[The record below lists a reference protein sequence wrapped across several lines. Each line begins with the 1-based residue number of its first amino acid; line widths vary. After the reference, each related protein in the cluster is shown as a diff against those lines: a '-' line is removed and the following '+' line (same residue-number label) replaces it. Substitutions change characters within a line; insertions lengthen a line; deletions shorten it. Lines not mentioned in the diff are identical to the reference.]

1 MIHSS
6 SLTTRPFAVPHVRT
20 GSADIPIQ
28 ARVAIAR
35 AKPRGEFGPLPLVS
49 LMADRLLH
57 HTRGLAENA
66 TEADLRADGFTA
78 EEVATYGEAAR
89 ELAAAREATRLAR
102 QSDTLG
108 A

>member
-6 SLTTRPFAVPHVRT
+6 TLATRPLAPPLSRAT
-20 GSADIPIQ
+20 ADIPIQ
-28 ARVAIAR
+28 ARVEIAR
-35 AKPRGEFGPLPLVS
+35 HKPRGDGPLPLVS

-57 HTRGLAENA
+57 HTRGLAEGA

-78 EEVATYGEAAR
+78 AEIDTYGEAAR
-89 ELAAAREATRLAR
+89 EIAAAREASRLAR
-102 QSDTLG
+102 HGDNFG

>member
-1 MIHSS
+1 MQQI
-6 SLTTRPFAVPHVRT
+6 AART
-20 GSADIPIQ
+20 GHSPDNIPIQ
-28 ARVAIAR
+28 ARVAVAR
-35 AKPRGEFGPLPLVS
+35 AKPRSDHGPLPLVG

-89 ELAAAREATRLAR
+89 ELAAAREAAR
-102 QSDTLG
+102 IAHQSHNFG